1 MDPFSLLWLF
11 FILASLQP
19 AFTRQV
25 LFAQRRRA
33 LAVISR
39 KRKVTV
45 ITLIHRQES
54 LNLLGFPIVRYI
66 DIDDAE
72 SVLRAIAD
80 TADDQ
85 PIEIILHTP
94 GGMVIAARQIA
105 SALAD
110 HPAHVTAV
118 VPHYAM
124 SGGTM
129 ISLACDEIVIED
141 HAALGPVDPQ
151 LGQYPAASLVEV
163 SKLPGQHDDQTLL
176 MADVGRKAIY
186 QTEDFTRRMLERH
199 MTPAQ
204 ARDVAHLLA
213 TGVFTHDHPLQAPR
227 AHRARPAGQ
236 GGRAGGGARA
246 HAALPA
252 APRAHPGRRV
262 RPRSAAR
269 TLASAGASRGAARS
283 RARARRGAERR
294 GALGPSSAW
303 RSRGSRPGHRGE
315 ESPRRSG
322 RGPSSSIVRA

>member
-1 MDPFSLLWLF
+1 MDPISLLWLF

-19 AFTRQV
+19 AFTRQL

-39 KRKVTV
+39 KRKATV
-45 ITLIHRQES
+45 ITLIHRQET

-80 TADDQ
+80 TPDDH

-110 HPAHVTAV
+110 HQGHVTAV

-124 SGGTM
+124 SGGTLIAM
-129 ISLACDEIVIED
+129 AADEIVIEQ

-151 LGQYPAASLVEV
+151 LGQFPAASLIEV

-186 QTEDFTRRMLERH
+186 QTETFTAGLLARH

-213 TGVFTHDHPLQAPR
+213 TGVFTHDHPLQAGELSGLGLPVKVGVPDEERELMQLYPQPR
-227 AHRARPAGQ
+227 GRTPAVEYVPGPQ
-236 GGRAGGGARA
+236 RDPTPQPG
-246 HAALPA
+246 LPRRRQM
-252 APRAHPGRRV
+252 PRT
-262 RPRSAAR
+262 RS
-269 TLASAGASRGAARS
+269 SRG
-283 RARARRGAERR
+283 
-294 GALGPSSAW
+294 
-303 RSRGSRPGHRGE
+303 
-315 ESPRRSG
+315 
-322 RGPSSSIVRA
+322 

>member
-1 MDPFSLLWLF
+1 VDPLSLLWLF

-33 LAVISR
+33 LAAISR
-39 KRKVTV
+39 RRKATV

-54 LNLLGFPIVRYI
+54 LNLLGFPFVRYI

-129 ISLACDEIVIED
+129 ISLACDEIIIES

-151 LGQYPAASLVEV
+151 LGQYPAASLIEV

-186 QTEDFTRRMLERH
+186 QTEDFTRRMLERN

-213 TGVFTHDHPLQAPR
+213 TGVFTHDHPLQAPELIELGLPVKVGV
-227 AHRARPAGQ
+227 PAEERELMQ
-236 GGRAGGGARA
+236 LYPQPRGRTPAVEYVPGPQRDPSPQP
-246 HAALPA
+246 ALPRRRA
-252 APRAHPGRRV
+252 IPRT
-262 RPRSAAR
+262 R
-269 TLASAGASRGAARS
+269 TSRG
-283 RARARRGAERR
+283 
-294 GALGPSSAW
+294 
-303 RSRGSRPGHRGE
+303 
-315 ESPRRSG
+315 
-322 RGPSSSIVRA
+322 

>member
-1 MDPFSLLWLF
+1 MDPLSLLWLF

-33 LAVISR
+33 LAAISR
-39 KRKVTV
+39 RRKATV

-54 LNLLGFPIVRYI
+54 LNLLGFPVVRYI

-163 SKLPGQHDDQTLL
+163 ARLPGRHDDQTLL

-213 TGVFTHDHPLQAPR
+213 TGVFTHDHPLQARELIELGLPVKVGVPVEERELMQLYPQPR
-227 AHRARPAGQ
+227 GRTPAVEYVPGPQ
-236 GGRAGGGARA
+236 RDPSPQP
-246 HAALPA
+246 ALPRRRA
-252 APRAHPGRRV
+252 VPRT
-262 RPRSAAR
+262 R
-269 TLASAGASRGAARS
+269 TSRG
-283 RARARRGAERR
+283 
-294 GALGPSSAW
+294 
-303 RSRGSRPGHRGE
+303 
-315 ESPRRSG
+315 
-322 RGPSSSIVRA
+322 

>member
-1 MDPFSLLWLF
+1 VDPFSLLWLF

-33 LAVISR
+33 LAAISR
-39 KRKVTV
+39 RRKATV

-54 LNLLGFPIVRYI
+54 LNLLGFPVVRYI

-213 TGVFTHDHPLQAPR
+213 TGVFTHDHPLQARELIELGLPVKVGVPVEERELMQLYPQPR
-227 AHRARPAGQ
+227 GRTPAVEYVPGPQ
-236 GGRAGGGARA
+236 RDPSPQP
-246 HAALPA
+246 ALPRR
-252 APRAHPGRRV
+252 RAVPGT
-262 RPRSAAR
+262 R
-269 TLASAGASRGAARS
+269 TSRG
-283 RARARRGAERR
+283 
-294 GALGPSSAW
+294 
-303 RSRGSRPGHRGE
+303 
-315 ESPRRSG
+315 
-322 RGPSSSIVRA
+322 

>member
-1 MDPFSLLWLF
+1 VDPFSLLWLF

-39 KRKVTV
+39 KRKATV

-80 TADDQ
+80 TPDDQ

-129 ISLACDEIVIED
+129 ISLACDEIIIES

-163 SKLPGQHDDQTLL
+163 SKLPGEHDDQTLL

-186 QTEDFTRRMLERH
+186 QTEDFTRRMLERQ

-213 TGVFTHDHPLQAPR
+213 TGVFTHDHPLQAPELIELGLPVKVGVPVEER
-227 AHRARPAGQ
+227 ELMQLYPQPRGRTPAVEYVPGPHRQPTPQPAM
-236 GGRAGGGARA
+236 
-246 HAALPA
+246 
-252 APRAHPGRRV
+252 
-262 RPRSAAR
+262 
-269 TLASAGASRGAARS
+269 
-283 RARARRGAERR
+283 
-294 GALGPSSAW
+294 
-303 RSRGSRPGHRGE
+303 
-315 ESPRRSG
+315 PRRRAVPG
-322 RGPSSSIVRA
+322 TRTPRG

>member
-11 FILASLQP
+11 FVLASLQP

-39 KRKVTV
+39 RRKATV
-45 ITLIHRQES
+45 ITLVHRQES

-105 SALAD
+105 TALAD

-129 ISLACDEIVIED
+129 ISLACDEIVIES

-151 LGQYPAASLVEV
+151 LGQYPAASLIEV

-213 TGVFTHDHPLQAPR
+213 TGVFTHDHPLQAPELIELRLPVTVGVPAEERELMQLYPQPRGRTPAVEYVPGPQR
-227 AHRARPAGQ
+227 APSPQ
-236 GGRAGGGARA
+236 P
-246 HAALPA
+246 ALPRR
-252 APRAHPGRRV
+252 RAVPGT
-262 RPRSAAR
+262 R
-269 TLASAGASRGAARS
+269 TSRG
-283 RARARRGAERR
+283 
-294 GALGPSSAW
+294 
-303 RSRGSRPGHRGE
+303 
-315 ESPRRSG
+315 
-322 RGPSSSIVRA
+322 

>member
-1 MDPFSLLWLF
+1 VDPLSLLWLF

-39 KRKVTV
+39 KRKATV
-45 ITLIHRQES
+45 MTLIHRQES
-54 LNLLGFPIVRYI
+54 LNLLGFPVVRYI

-80 TADDQ
+80 TPDDQ

-151 LGQYPAASLVEV
+151 LGQYPAASLIEV

-213 TGVFTHDHPLQAPR
+213 TGVFTHDHPLQAPELIELGLPVKVGV
-227 AHRARPAGQ
+227 PAEERELMQ
-236 GGRAGGGARA
+236 LYPQPRGRTPAVEYVPGPQRDPSPQP
-246 HAALPA
+246 ALPRRRA
-252 APRAHPGRRV
+252 VPRT
-262 RPRSAAR
+262 R
-269 TLASAGASRGAARS
+269 TSRG
-283 RARARRGAERR
+283 
-294 GALGPSSAW
+294 
-303 RSRGSRPGHRGE
+303 
-315 ESPRRSG
+315 
-322 RGPSSSIVRA
+322 

>member
-39 KRKVTV
+39 RRKATV

-124 SGGTM
+124 SGCTM

-151 LGQYPAASLVEV
+151 LGQYPAASLIEV

-213 TGVFTHDHPLQAPR
+213 TGVFTHDHPLQAPELIELGLPVKVGVPPEER
-227 AHRARPAGQ
+227 ELMQLYPQPRGRTPAVEYVPGPQ
-236 GGRAGGGARA
+236 RDPSPQP
-246 HAALPA
+246 ALPRR
-252 APRAHPGRRV
+252 RAVPGT
-262 RPRSAAR
+262 R
-269 TLASAGASRGAARS
+269 TSRG
-283 RARARRGAERR
+283 
-294 GALGPSSAW
+294 
-303 RSRGSRPGHRGE
+303 
-315 ESPRRSG
+315 
-322 RGPSSSIVRA
+322 

>member
-1 MDPFSLLWLF
+1 VDPFSLLWLF

-39 KRKVTV
+39 RRKATV

-151 LGQYPAASLVEV
+151 LGQYPAASLIEV

-213 TGVFTHDHPLQAPR
+213 TGVFTHDHPLQATELIELGLPVKVGVPVEEREIMQLYPQPR
-227 AHRARPAGQ
+227 GRTPAVEYVPGPQ
-236 GGRAGGGARA
+236 RDPSPQP
-246 HAALPA
+246 ALPRR
-252 APRAHPGRRV
+252 RAVPGT
-262 RPRSAAR
+262 R
-269 TLASAGASRGAARS
+269 TSRG
-283 RARARRGAERR
+283 
-294 GALGPSSAW
+294 
-303 RSRGSRPGHRGE
+303 
-315 ESPRRSG
+315 
-322 RGPSSSIVRA
+322 

>member
-1 MDPFSLLWLF
+1 VDPLSLLWLF

-39 KRKVTV
+39 KRKATV

-54 LNLLGFPIVRYI
+54 LNLLGFPVVRYI

-80 TADDQ
+80 TPDDQ

-151 LGQYPAASLVEV
+151 LGQYPAASLIEV

-213 TGVFTHDHPLQAPR
+213 TGVFTHDHPLQAPELIELGLPVKVGVPTEER
-227 AHRARPAGQ
+227 VLMQLYPQPRGRTPAVEYVPGPQ
-236 GGRAGGGARA
+236 RDPSPQP
-246 HAALPA
+246 ALPRRRA
-252 APRAHPGRRV
+252 VPRT
-262 RPRSAAR
+262 R
-269 TLASAGASRGAARS
+269 TSRG
-283 RARARRGAERR
+283 
-294 GALGPSSAW
+294 
-303 RSRGSRPGHRGE
+303 
-315 ESPRRSG
+315 
-322 RGPSSSIVRA
+322 

>member
-1 MDPFSLLWLF
+1 VDPFSLLWLF

-39 KRKVTV
+39 KRKATV

-66 DIDDAE
+66 DVDDAE

-110 HPAHVTAV
+110 HPARVTAV

-129 ISLACDEIVIED
+129 ISLACDEIIIES

-163 SKLPGQHDDQTLL
+163 SKLPGEHDDQTLL

-213 TGVFTHDHPLQAPR
+213 TGVFTHDHPLQAPELIELGLPVNVGVPVEER
-227 AHRARPAGQ
+227 ELMQLYPQPRGRTPAVEYVPGPQ
-236 GGRAGGGARA
+236 REPSPQP
-246 HAALPA
+246 ALPRR
-252 APRAHPGRRV
+252 RAVPGT
-262 RPRSAAR
+262 R
-269 TLASAGASRGAARS
+269 TSRG
-283 RARARRGAERR
+283 
-294 GALGPSSAW
+294 
-303 RSRGSRPGHRGE
+303 
-315 ESPRRSG
+315 
-322 RGPSSSIVRA
+322 

>member
-1 MDPFSLLWLF
+1 VDPFSLLWLF
-11 FILASLQP
+11 FVLASLQP

-39 KRKVTV
+39 KRKATV

-129 ISLACDEIVIED
+129 ISLACDEIVIES

-151 LGQYPAASLVEV
+151 LGQYPAASLIEV

-213 TGVFTHDHPLQAPR
+213 TGVFTHDHPLQAPELIELGLPVKVGV
-227 AHRARPAGQ
+227 PAEERELMQ
-236 GGRAGGGARA
+236 LYPQPRGRTPAVEYVPGPQRDPSPQP
-246 HAALPA
+246 AL
-252 APRAHPGRRV
+252 
-262 RPRSAAR
+262 
-269 TLASAGASRGAARS
+269 
-283 RARARRGAERR
+283 
-294 GALGPSSAW
+294 
-303 RSRGSRPGHRGE
+303 
-315 ESPRRSG
+315 PRRSAVPG
-322 RGPSSSIVRA
+322 TRSSRG

>member
-1 MDPFSLLWLF
+1 VDPLSFLWLF

-33 LAVISR
+33 LAAISR
-39 KRKVTV
+39 RPKATV

-54 LNLLGFPIVRYI
+54 LNLLGFPLVRFI

-80 TADDQ
+80 TPHDQ

-151 LGQYPAASLVEV
+151 LGQYPAASLIEV

-213 TGVFTHDHPLQAPR
+213 TGVFTHDHPLQAPELIELGLPVKVGVPTEER
-227 AHRARPAGQ
+227 ELMQLYPQPRGRTPAVEYVPGPQ
-236 GGRAGGGARA
+236 RDPSPQP
-246 HAALPA
+246 ALPRR
-252 APRAHPGRRV
+252 RAVPGT
-262 RPRSAAR
+262 R
-269 TLASAGASRGAARS
+269 TSRG
-283 RARARRGAERR
+283 
-294 GALGPSSAW
+294 
-303 RSRGSRPGHRGE
+303 
-315 ESPRRSG
+315 
-322 RGPSSSIVRA
+322 

>member
-1 MDPFSLLWLF
+1 VDPFSFLWLF

-33 LAVISR
+33 LAGISR
-39 KRKVTV
+39 KREATV

-54 LNLLGFPIVRYI
+54 LNLLGFPLVRYI

-213 TGVFTHDHPLQAPR
+213 TGVFTHDHPLQAPELIELGLPVKVGVPVEER
-227 AHRARPAGQ
+227 ELMHLYPQPRGRTPAVEYVPGPQ
-236 GGRAGGGARA
+236 RDPSPQP
-246 HAALPA
+246 ALPRRRA
-252 APRAHPGRRV
+252 VPRT
-262 RPRSAAR
+262 R
-269 TLASAGASRGAARS
+269 TSRG
-283 RARARRGAERR
+283 
-294 GALGPSSAW
+294 
-303 RSRGSRPGHRGE
+303 
-315 ESPRRSG
+315 
-322 RGPSSSIVRA
+322 

>member
-1 MDPFSLLWLF
+1 VDPISLLWLF

-39 KRKVTV
+39 KRKATV
-45 ITLIHRQES
+45 ITLIHRQET
-54 LNLLGFPIVRYI
+54 LNLLGFPVVRYI

-80 TADDQ
+80 TPDDQ

-186 QTEDFTRRMLERH
+186 QTEDFTRRLLERR

-213 TGVFTHDHPLQAPR
+213 TGVFTHDHPLQARELTALGLPVKVGVPAEERELMQLYPQPR
-227 AHRARPAGQ
+227 GRTPAVEYVPGPQ
-236 GGRAGGGARA
+236 REPSPQP
-246 HAALPA
+246 ALPRR
-252 APRAHPGRRV
+252 RAVPGTR
-262 RPRSAAR
+262 
-269 TLASAGASRGAARS
+269 ASRG
-283 RARARRGAERR
+283 
-294 GALGPSSAW
+294 
-303 RSRGSRPGHRGE
+303 
-315 ESPRRSG
+315 
-322 RGPSSSIVRA
+322 

>member
-1 MDPFSLLWLF
+1 VDPLSLLWLF
-11 FILASLQP
+11 FVLASLQP

-39 KRKVTV
+39 RRKATV
-45 ITLIHRQES
+45 ITLIHRQET
-54 LNLLGFPIVRYI
+54 LNLLGFPVVRYI

-80 TADDQ
+80 TPDSQ

-199 MTPAQ
+199 MTAAQ

-213 TGVFTHDHPLQAPR
+213 TGVFTHDHPLQARELTELNLPVKVGVPAEERELMLLYPQPR
-227 AHRARPAGQ
+227 GRTPAVEYVPGPQ
-236 GGRAGGGARA
+236 RDPSPQP
-246 HAALPA
+246 ALPRR
-252 APRAHPGRRV
+252 RAIPGT
-262 RPRSAAR
+262 R
-269 TLASAGASRGAARS
+269 TSRG
-283 RARARRGAERR
+283 
-294 GALGPSSAW
+294 
-303 RSRGSRPGHRGE
+303 
-315 ESPRRSG
+315 
-322 RGPSSSIVRA
+322 

>member
-11 FILASLQP
+11 FVLASLQP

-39 KRKVTV
+39 RRKATV

-54 LNLLGFPIVRYI
+54 LNLLGFPVVRYI

-151 LGQYPAASLVEV
+151 LGQYPAASLIEV

-213 TGVFTHDHPLQAPR
+213 TGVFTHDHPLQATELIELGLPVKVGVPAEERELMQLYPQPR
-227 AHRARPAGQ
+227 GRTPAVEYVPGPQ
-236 GGRAGGGARA
+236 RDPSPQP
-246 HAALPA
+246 ALPRR
-252 APRAHPGRRV
+252 RAVPGT
-262 RPRSAAR
+262 R
-269 TLASAGASRGAARS
+269 TSRG
-283 RARARRGAERR
+283 
-294 GALGPSSAW
+294 
-303 RSRGSRPGHRGE
+303 
-315 ESPRRSG
+315 
-322 RGPSSSIVRA
+322 